1 LAAKG
6 LSLLIGLK
14 QEDKMK
20 VVQWKEQ
27 VTQSGI
33 TLAGTS
39 TTVFKRGE
47 ILGTQAFP
55 VQDAAGRQ
63 GIATILIVRAFE
75 DGRIFGIDAALCQY
89 VDDSNSVEPLKKT
102 DVLV

>member
-1 LAAKG
+1 
-6 LSLLIGLK
+6 
-14 QEDKMK
+14 MK
-20 VVQWKEQ
+20 IVQWKEQ

-55 VQDAAGRQ
+55 MQDAAGRQ
-63 GIATILIVRAFE
+63 GIATILVLRAFE

-89 VDDSNSVEPLKKT
+89 VDESSNIEPLKKT
-102 DVLV
+102 DGLV